1 MIKGYDVKVG
11 LKFVLP
17 VSEIKRDTEGIRY
30 LVQTGAY
37 GLSSL
42 SFLSLE
48 KPGEVFCIESIGRG
62 YVCCKVADLKN
73 IVVCTETLTKTGF
86 VYDEINTEGLVKDFK
101 DEILKWFSAERK
113 SGDDAC
119 DSLPPKKGSWN
130 DEEDY
135 GLNLYADYINTKR
148 AERFK
153 EVKEVERGNRLEHLR
168 KVVFYLLDEI
178 KMLEK

>member
-1 MIKGYDVKVG
+1 MIKRDDVKVG

-17 VSEIKRDTEGIRY
+17 VSEIKRYTDGIRY

-48 KPGEVFCIESIGRG
+48 KPGEVFCIESIERG

-73 IVVCTETLTKTGF
+73 IVVCTETLTETGI
-86 VYDEINTEGLVKDFK
+86 VYGEYISTGDLVRDFK
-101 DEILKWFSAERK
+101 EELLKWLPAERK
-113 SGDDAC
+113 AGSYAC
-119 DSLPPKKGSWN
+119 DSPKGSWK
-130 DEEDY
+130 DEDDNGY
-135 GLNLYADYINTKR
+135 NLYADYINAKR
-148 AERFK
+148 TESFKKVKEAER
-153 EVKEVERGNRLEHLR
+153 GQRLEHLR